1 MVCQGLELNV
11 KMKESTRVPKSEL
24 VFARLG
30 RDLSAT
36 ASAVAAAE
44 IILNAAS
51 ELIGWDAAYLVLYD
65 PTRGERP
72 RPLLTIDTVDG
83 EKVVEHDAAPER
95 PSKNML
101 RAIREDGFM
110 SLYDGPFAIPEG
122 LSFGDRTHRTLSQ
135 LFVPVRSGARTI
147 GVLSIQSYQV
157 NAYTAE
163 SLETLKTLANHCA
176 GALERIWAQEALA
189 QMVERLEVLYRAAHA
204 ISASLDIEE
213 LCAAIYRTVEQ
224 VMPCDDFV
232 IDGYDPRTN
241 EIVPIYAI
249 EYPRKR
255 VATEAYTADHGM
267 GGHIVHT
274 QESVLLNSLEEMDKS
289 GITFEFYGSGG
300 KDASQSIVA
309 VPMILHGKVA
319 GMISAQS
326 YKANAYTRDDQ
337 YLLELLASHAAI
349 AIENSR
355 LFATVQ
361 ELADTDPLTGCFNRR
376 KFFELAEREFN
387 RAKRYDQPL
396 SVILMDIDEFKRF
409 NDRFGHRVGDMVL
422 KLVASQCRAS
432 LREVDIFGRLGGE
445 EFVVILP
452 ETDDK
457 QALIVAKRLCKVIES
472 ARLEEQDGLFEME
485 TGKKYDGEALSVTIS
500 VGVATCDESCTSI
513 ETLMDHADRAM
524 YSVKY
529 GGRNRINLWKDGM

>member
-110 SLYDGPFAIPEG
+110 SLYDGPFAMPEG

-422 KLVASQCRAS
+422 RLVASQCRAS

>member
-11 KMKESTRVPKSEL
+11 IMKESTRVPKSEL

-95 PSKNML
+95 PSENML

-422 KLVASQCRAS
+422 RLVANQCRAS

>member
-11 KMKESTRVPKSEL
+11 IMKESTRVPKSEL

-255 VATEAYTADHGM
+255 VATERYTADHGM

-422 KLVASQCRAS
+422 RLVANQCRAS

>member
-1 MVCQGLELNV
+1 MNV

-24 VFARLG
+24 VFAHLG

-95 PSKNML
+95 PSENMM

-110 SLYDGPFAIPEG
+110 SLYDGPFAMPEG

-189 QMVERLEVLYRAAHA
+189 QMVERLKVLYRAAHA

-232 IDGYDPRTN
+232 IDGYDPQTN

-274 QESVLLNSLEEMDKS
+274 RESVLLNSFEEMDKS
-289 GITFEFYGSGG
+289 GITFEFYGSAG

-337 YLLELLASHAAI
+337 YLLELLASHAVI

-361 ELADTDPLTGCFNRR
+361 EMADTDSLTGCFNRR

-387 RAKRYDQPL
+387 RAKRYNQPL

-432 LREVDIFGRLGGE
+432 LREVDIVGRLGGE

-457 QALIVAKRLCKVIES
+457 QALIAAKRLCKVIES